1 MMIEG
6 PLENVVASLEA
17 IVRRERENE
26 EREYR
31 EDKLATERF
40 LAWYH
45 GRDRE
50 RRLRI
55 IRNLPRNRHA
65 WKGKR
70 FPVDESKLP
79 APPQRSGLEPLPL
92 GYYPKGD

>member
-1 MMIEG
+1 MIEG
-6 PLENVVASLEA
+6 RLDWLAASVAGISRRLAEQRAELE
-17 IVRRERENE
+17 
-26 EREYR
+26 
-31 EDKLATERF
+31 
-40 LAWYH
+40 
-45 GRDRE
+45 RE
-50 RRLRI
+50 RRLRV

-92 GYYPKGD
+92 GYYPKGDR

>member
-6 PLENVVASLEA
+6 PLDSFAKTIVGY
-17 IVRRERENE
+17 VRRSIEQAREQAE
-26 EREYR
+26 
-31 EDKLATERF
+31 
-40 LAWYH
+40 
-45 GRDRE
+45 RE

-70 FPVDESKLP
+70 
-79 APPQRSGLEPLPL
+79 
-92 GYYPKGD
+92 

>member
-1 MMIEG
+1 MMEG
-6 PLENVVASLEA
+6 RLDWLAASVAGISRRLAEQRAELE
-17 IVRRERENE
+17 
-26 EREYR
+26 
-31 EDKLATERF
+31 
-40 LAWYH
+40 
-45 GRDRE
+45 RD

-70 FPVDESKLP
+70 FPVDESNLP
-79 APPQRSGLEPLPL
+79 APPQRSGLEPLPP

>member
-6 PLENVVASLEA
+6 PLDSFAVSIVGY
-17 IVRRERENE
+17 VRR
-26 EREYR
+26 
-31 EDKLATERF
+31 LTERK
-40 LAWYH
+40 AEAE
-45 GRDRE
+45 RE

-70 FPVDESKLP
+70 T
-79 APPQRSGLEPLPL
+79 
-92 GYYPKGD
+92 

>member
-17 IVRRERENE
+17 ILRCPVPRTAQR
-26 EREYR
+26 YR
-31 EDKLATERF
+31 AELE
-40 LAWYH
+40 
-45 GRDRE
+45 RE

-55 IRNLPRNRHA
+55 IRNLPRNRRA

-70 FPVDESKLP
+70 SCWE
-79 APPQRSGLEPLPL
+79 R
-92 GYYPKGD
+92 

>member
-1 MMIEG
+1 MIEG
-6 PLENVVASLEA
+6 PVENALASLEA
-17 IVRRERENE
+17 ILRCPVPRTMQR
-26 EREYR
+26 YR
-31 EDKLATERF
+31 AELES
-40 LAWYH
+40 
-45 GRDRE
+45 E

-79 APPQRSGLEPLPL
+79 APPQRSGLEPLPP
-92 GYYPKGD
+92 GYYPKGDR

>member
-1 MMIEG
+1 MIEG
-6 PLENVVASLEA
+6 RLDWLAASVAGISRRLAEQRAELE
-17 IVRRERENE
+17 
-26 EREYR
+26 
-31 EDKLATERF
+31 
-40 LAWYH
+40 
-45 GRDRE
+45 RE

-55 IRNLPRNRHA
+55 IRNLPRNRRA

-79 APPQRSGLEPLPL
+79 APPQRSGLEPLPP

>member
-1 MMIEG
+1 LVGGIG
-6 PLENVVASLEA
+6 CGDLASPC
-17 IVRRERENE
+17 E
-26 EREYR
+26 EREQR
-31 EDKLATERF
+31 AELE
-40 LAWYH
+40 
-45 GRDRE
+45 RE

-70 FPVDESKLP
+70 FPVDESNLP
-79 APPQRSGLEPLPL
+79 APPQRSGLTPLPP

>member
-1 MMIEG
+1 MMEG
-6 PLENVVASLEA
+6 RLDWLAASVAGISRRLAEQRAELE
-17 IVRRERENE
+17 
-26 EREYR
+26 
-31 EDKLATERF
+31 
-40 LAWYH
+40 
-45 GRDRE
+45 RD